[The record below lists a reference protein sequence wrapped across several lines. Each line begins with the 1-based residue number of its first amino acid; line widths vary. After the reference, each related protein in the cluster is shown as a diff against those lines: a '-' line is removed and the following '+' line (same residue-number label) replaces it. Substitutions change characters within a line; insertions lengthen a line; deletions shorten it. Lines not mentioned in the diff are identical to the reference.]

1 MFEALRAK
9 FEQNMAANQM
19 SYRMK
24 LVSMKLRD
32 GDDIEEFITKFDGV
46 VDELR
51 DIEENFSDRDAAIH
65 LLMALPESMWQFRN
79 AIEGGKDFDDFN
91 EIKISLRSSADYL
104 IMQCS
109 DYAMRRSL
117 QTTTEVKTENSV
129 DI

>member
-9 FEQNMAANQM
+9 FERNTAANQM

-51 DIEENFSDRDAAIH
+51 DIEENFSDRDVAIH

-79 AIEGGKDFDDFN
+79 AIEGGKDFDDFT
-91 EIKISLRSSADYL
+91 EIKRRYL
-104 IMQCS
+104 IMQCG
-109 DYAMRRSL
+109 DRFKQRRR
-117 QTTTEVKTENSV
+117 
-129 DI
+129 